1 MKKFIC
7 LLSAVLFAALSL
19 QAQDLITKKNGEDI
33 KAKILEVGQTE
44 VKYKRFDNPDG
55 PVFTISISDILIIR
69 YENGTNDVFNTTS
82 SVTNYGGYGTREVP
96 AGVVP
101 GMKYKDY
108 KRYYKASDYVRQ
120 PSDRWYPAV
129 GGLCSWVI
137 PGLGQML
144 CGEVGR
150 GIGFLG
156 GAIGASVLMGVGSG
170 LAYDAPGLGFTLTL
184 AGAAAL
190 LAIDISAIV
199 DGVKVAKIKNMYEQD
214 MRANTAYNVTMSPYV
229 STLALASGSYQP
241 VAGMSL
247 RVSF

>member
-1 MKKFIC
+1 
-7 LLSAVLFAALSL
+7 
-19 QAQDLITKKNGEDI
+19 
-33 KAKILEVGQTE
+33 
-44 VKYKRFDNPDG
+44 
-55 PVFTISISDILIIR
+55 
-69 YENGTNDVFNTTS
+69 
-82 SVTNYGGYGTREVP
+82 
-96 AGVVP
+96 
-101 GMKYKDY
+101 
-108 KRYYKASDYVRQ
+108 
-120 PSDRWYPAV
+120 
-129 GGLCSWVI
+129 
-137 PGLGQML
+137 ML

-170 LAYDAPGLGFTLTL
+170 LAYDAPGLGVTLTL